1 MFKVSF
7 KENPHFPVKKVQR
20 FNDDRVT
27 IVILKGVVKL
37 PVFLQYFI
45 PPKIF
50 DWIDTLKNI
59 DVEFTMSRMYITV
72 TGKSICAKEDKV
84 NKILGERIAEAR
96 AKLRLYSFIKNFTI
110 LIIRYFVTTLFGADN
125 IPIIGVHSEDTMFGA
140 YREYARLYKD
150 EQKHLDILLGKTE
163 NEVDKEMKKLIT
175 KFDNEFNTE
184 SSQEH

>member
-7 KENPHFPVKKVQR
+7 KENPQFPVKKVQR

-27 IVILKGVVKL
+27 VVTLKGVAQL

-45 PPKIF
+45 PHKIF

-59 DVEFTMSRMYITV
+59 DIEFTMSRMYITV
-72 TGKSICAKEDKV
+72 TGKSICSKEDKV
-84 NKILGERIAEAR
+84 DKILGERIAEAR
-96 AKLRLYSFIKNFTI
+96 AKLRLYSFMKDFTV

-125 IPIIGVHSEDTMFGA
+125 IPIIGVHNEDTMFEA
-140 YREYARLYKD
+140 SKKYARLYKD
-150 EQKHLDILLGKTE
+150 EQKHLNILLGKTE

-175 KFDNEFNTE
+175 KFDDEFNTE